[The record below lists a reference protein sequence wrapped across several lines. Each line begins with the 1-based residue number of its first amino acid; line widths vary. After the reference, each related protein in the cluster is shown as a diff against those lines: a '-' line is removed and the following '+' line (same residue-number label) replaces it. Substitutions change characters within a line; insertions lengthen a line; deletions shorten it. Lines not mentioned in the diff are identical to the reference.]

1 MPKTRRGR
9 ATREKLLQ
17 AAEAEFGERGFADAS
32 IASITQ
38 RAGVA
43 LGTFYVYFESKEE
56 IFRALVTYMGELT
69 RQWIVERVGEAPD
82 RITAE
87 RRGIEAFI
95 EFVREHRNLY
105 RVVSMAQ
112 FVAEDAFHEYYKVFA
127 DAYREN
133 LERAQGRDEIRD
145 GDCEIWAWALI
156 GMNVFLGMRFAD
168 WAEDRSPEE
177 IANAVAD
184 LVARGMAAAGGPKE

>member
-1 MPKTRRGR
+1 
-9 ATREKLLQ
+9 
-17 AAEAEFGERGFADAS
+17 
-32 IASITQ
+32 
-38 RAGVA
+38 
-43 LGTFYVYFESKEE
+43 
-56 IFRALVTYMGELT
+56 
-69 RQWIVERVGEAPD
+69 
-82 RITAE
+82 
-87 RRGIEAFI
+87 
-95 EFVREHRNLY
+95 
-105 RVVSMAQ
+105 MAQ

-184 LVARGMAAAGGPKE
+184 LVARGLAAAGGPKE